1 MKGLGMKKRPV
12 LWVLGI
18 LLLAGVGGAAALLV
32 SNRRDVTTT
41 SQAAYEAYQE
51 AVLNE
56 SRFYFKEARV
66 GFAKALEQDP
76 TFAMAMLGLARQ
88 SSDRDQRVTLVK
100 RAAREKPRLTERE
113 RLNVDLNLADVEKNR
128 DAVLKVAR
136 ELHEKYPDDVR
147 SAMALAGEQLAK
159 GNPDQ
164 AIKIFEDVLA
174 VDPNNAQAYNQI
186 GYYYGYRGDYDKAI
200 DNLTK
205 YQFISP
211 DNANPFDSLGE
222 NQAYSGRYNEAI
234 ENLNRALAIKSD
246 FGPAYQHL
254 GVAYEG
260 MGDYEKAIQS
270 YEKASSL
277 EDNDVM
283 RREYLTLAVRAAM
296 LGGDVETAR
305 KLLDRIAKFPIDP
318 KSDYAKV
325 GPAYIAILL
334 DLCDGKPADAERR
347 LKELKPALEALFQ
360 ESSKAG
366 KMPPTMKPHYPQW
379 NYMMALS
386 LEKQG
391 RTDEALKFYE
401 LNANPP
407 NPFYEFGDRRWI
419 MEARAKVAEIVGRK
433 GDLDRA
439 EKLIADNRKW
449 NPSWA
454 PCGPSEAAVA
464 EMRRAKVLAASK

>member
-1 MKGLGMKKRPV
+1 MKKRPI

-18 LLLAGVGGAAALLV
+18 LLLAGVGGAGALFL

-41 SQAAYEAYQE
+41 SAAAYDAYREAT
-51 AVLNE
+51 LNE

-66 GFAKALEQDP
+66 GFAKALELDP

-88 SSDRDQRVTLVK
+88 SADRDQRVTLIK
-100 RAAREKPRLTERE
+100 RAAREKSRLTERE
-113 RLNVDLNLADVEKNR
+113 RLHVDLNLADVEKNR
-128 DAVLKVAR
+128 DGVLKAAR

-147 SAMALAGEQLAK
+147 SAMVLAGEQLTK

-164 AIKIFEDVLA
+164 AIKIFEELLA
-174 VDPNNAQAYNQI
+174 VDPNNAEAYNQI
-186 GYYYGYRGDYDKAI
+186 GYYYGYRGDYDRAI

-234 ENLNRALAIKSD
+234 ENLNRALAIKPD

-260 MGDYEKAIQS
+260 MGEYEKAVKS
-270 YEKASSL
+270 YEKASEL
-277 EDNDVM
+277 QDNDPM

-296 LGGDVETAR
+296 IGGDTETAR
-305 KLLDRIAKFPIDP
+305 KLLDRIGKFPIDP

-325 GPAYIAILL
+325 GPAYIAVIL

-347 LKELKPALEALFQ
+347 LNELKPALDTLFG

-366 KMPPTMKPHYPQW
+366 KMPPAMKPHYPQW
-379 NYMMALS
+379 NYLMALA
-386 LEKQG
+386 LDMQG
-391 RTDEALKFYE
+391 KKDEALKLYD

-407 NPFYEFGDRRWI
+407 NPFYDFSDRRWI
-419 MEARAKVAEIVGRK
+419 MEARAKLAEGLARR
-433 GDLDRA
+433 GDLDKA
-439 EKLIADNRKW
+439 EKLIAENRKW

-454 PCGPSEAAVA
+454 PCRPAETAVA